1 MSFGHG
7 SEGMSSIIR
16 HEGVIDSIEDG
27 CVHVRILQD
36 SACASC
42 KVAGYCNALEAKEK
56 LVDVYVDS
64 TEDMKTGQ
72 PVTVA
77 AEGKVAAKAL
87 LWAFA
92 IPLLLMLTVL
102 ILTLLQTG
110 DEGLAATG
118 ALLSLIPYY
127 GILYLTRHRMR
138 RQIAFYIEK

>member
-27 CVHVRILQD
+27 CVHVRIFQD

-42 KVAGYCNALEAKEK
+42 KVAGYCNASEAKEK

-110 DEGLAATG
+110 DE
-118 ALLSLIPYY
+118 
-127 GILYLTRHRMR
+127 
-138 RQIAFYIEK
+138 

>member
-7 SEGMSSIIR
+7 NEGMSGIIR
-16 HEGVIDSIEDG
+16 HEGVIDSIEER
-27 CVHVRILQD
+27 CVHVRILQG
-36 SACASC
+36 SACVSC
-42 KVAGYCNALEAKEK
+42 KVAGYCNASEAKEK

-64 TEDMKTGQ
+64 TDGLKMGQ
-72 PVTVA
+72 NVTVA
-77 AEGKVAAKAL
+77 TEGKVAARAL

-92 IPLLLMLTVL
+92 VPLLLMLTVL

-110 DEGLAATG
+110 DEGWAAIG

-127 GILYLTRHRMR
+127 GVLYLMRHRMR